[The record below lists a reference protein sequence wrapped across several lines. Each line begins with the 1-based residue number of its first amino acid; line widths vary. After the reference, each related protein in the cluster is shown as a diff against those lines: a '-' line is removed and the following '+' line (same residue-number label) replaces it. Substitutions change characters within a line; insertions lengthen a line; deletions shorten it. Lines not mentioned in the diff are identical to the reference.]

1 MKKDQKTETSESK
14 VKLMPLG
21 DRVLVQPKKSELG
34 EKTKSGIYIPETVEK
49 EKPAEGTVIAVGAGR
64 YEDGKVVPMGVK
76 VGDEVIFSKYS
87 YEEVKVN
94 GEDLYI
100 LKEENI
106 FAVIK

>member
-1 MKKDQKTETSESK
+1 MKKETTSESK
-14 VKLMPLG
+14 IKLMPLG
-21 DRVLVQPKKSELG
+21 DRVLVQPKKNELG
-34 EKTKSGIYIPETVEK
+34 EKTKSGIYIPESVEK
-49 EKPAEGTVIAVGAGR
+49 EKPAEGTVIAVGPGK
-64 YEDGKVVPMGVK
+64 YENGTLIPLGVK

-87 YEEVKVN
+87 YEEVKVS